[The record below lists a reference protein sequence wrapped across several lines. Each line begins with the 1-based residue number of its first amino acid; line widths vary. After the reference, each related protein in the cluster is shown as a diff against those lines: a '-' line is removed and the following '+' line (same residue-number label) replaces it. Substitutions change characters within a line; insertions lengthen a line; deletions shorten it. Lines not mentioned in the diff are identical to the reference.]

1 MVFNL
6 FCPMRRK
13 LLKALLLTMLPASM
27 SLAQEAAPSD
37 QVAAIFP
44 QGVDWN
50 NATPEQMYSAIYNAV
65 KNNPDAT
72 LDIVQSSLNNIER
85 TGRYPRAGN
94 GGGKEV
100 IEDDGQPR
108 TFEDMALEVGKAAT
122 AANPAMTQS
131 IANLINGLVPT
142 LPTQMIVD
150 SITGA
155 QPPPTDPG
163 GSGGGG
169 TPGIFLPS
177 GSGGGGGGGGIP
189 SS

>member
-1 MVFNL
+1 MPL
-6 FCPMRRK
+6 K
-13 LLKALLLTMLPASM
+13 LLLALLLLATPVAM
-27 SLAQEAAPSD
+27 SQAQEAAPSD
-37 QVAAIFP
+37 EVAALFP

-65 KNNPDAT
+65 KKNPDAT

-100 IEDDGQPR
+100 VEEDDGQPR
-108 TFEDMALEVGKAAT
+108 PPRTLEDMALEVGKAAT
-122 AANPAMTQS
+122 AANPAMAQS

-142 LPTQMIVD
+142 LPPQVIMD
-150 SITGA
+150 SINGA
-155 QPPPTDPG
+155 QPPPDT
-163 GSGGGG
+163 GGGG
-169 TPGIFLPS
+169 GGGPGIYLP
-177 GSGGGGGGGGIP
+177 SGGGGGGGGGTP